1 MRRVASKGFL
11 GAVLIVLGCLPITAS
26 RQPVSGSR
34 FSPAVERGLT
44 WLVSAQHKDGGWGAG
59 AHTRQEVQDP
69 HAVPADPAT
78 TAFAALAFLRVGSTP
93 DHGRFARSLRSA
105 TGYLLRVV
113 ESAPVEGP
121 RITDMTGTQPQAKLG
136 QLIDTSMALLYFS
149 RLLPRL
155 DPEDSLY
162 PRVNAA
168 LDKCLKKVQGS
179 QSKTGAWDEAGWA
192 GVLQSSIGCSAMEYA
207 RAAGKPV
214 KKDLLA
220 SARKYHKDN
229 VDRTTGVARAT
240 DGAGVELYAWSSA
253 ARANAAEARAAQELV
268 DKAVR
273 EGRVPK
279 SSPVSPTT
287 LQDIGVD
294 QDRAEKL
301 ANSHE
306 QVRLQ
311 MSRLDDQSLLQG
323 FGVNGGEEYLSYMQT
338 SETLVL
344 VGGESWTKWNDEMQK
359 RLPAIQFENGSWGGL
374 HCITG
379 GAFCTSA
386 VLQCLTAD
394 RDADLLRAI
403 SAGDMRPPGE

>member
-1 MRRVASKGFL
+1 MSSLFPRGFL
-11 GAVLIVLGCLPITAS
+11 CSALIVMACLPITAS
-26 RQPVSGSR
+26 RHPASESR
-34 FSPAVERGLT
+34 FPPAIERGLA
-44 WLVSAQHKDGGWGAG
+44 WLVSAQHEDGGWGAG
-59 AHTRQEVQDP
+59 AHTEQEIKDP

-93 DHGRFARSLRSA
+93 DRGRFAPASRRA
-105 TGYLLRVV
+105 TEYLLSVV
-113 ESAPVEGP
+113 ESAPKEGP
-121 RITDMTGTQPQAKLG
+121 LITDMTGTQPQVKLG
-136 QLIDTSMALLYFS
+136 QLVDTSMALLYFS

-155 DPEDSLY
+155 DPEGSLY
-162 PRVNAA
+162 PRVDAA
-168 LDKCLKKVQGS
+168 LDKCLQKVQGA
-179 QSKTGAWDEAGWA
+179 QSVSGAWEGAGWA
-192 GVLQSSIGCSAMEYA
+192 GVLQSSIGCSALEYA
-207 RAAGKPV
+207 RAAGKSV
-214 KKDLLA
+214 KNDLLA
-220 SARKYHKDN
+220 TARKYHKDN
-229 VDRTTGVARAT
+229 VDQTTGAVKAS
-240 DGAGVELYAWSSA
+240 DGAGVELYAWSSS

-268 DKAVR
+268 AKAVR

-279 SSPVSPTT
+279 SAPVSKVT
-287 LQDIGVD
+287 LQDIGLD

-306 QVRLQ
+306 QVKLQ
-311 MSRLDDQSLLQG
+311 MSRLDDESLLQG

-344 VGGESWTKWNDEMQK
+344 VGGESWTKWNEEMQK

-403 SAGDMRPPGE
+403 SAGDMTPKGE